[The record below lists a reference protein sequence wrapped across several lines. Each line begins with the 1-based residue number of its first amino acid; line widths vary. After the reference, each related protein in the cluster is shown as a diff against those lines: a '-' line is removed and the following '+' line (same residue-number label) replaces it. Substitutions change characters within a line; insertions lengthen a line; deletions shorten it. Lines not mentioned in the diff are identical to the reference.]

1 MKPVL
6 DAKAASQEIITNNEK
21 AIWQEEGQNYL
32 WESKKVGGICSGL
45 MDRGACLNL

>member
-32 WESKKVGGICSGL
+32 WESKKVGGMQLWDLQWIDG
-45 MDRGACLNL
+45 